1 MSAGMLYGGDEIG
14 ALVFDIG
21 HYSLRVG
28 YAQEDTP
35 KAEIPAVVGV
45 VEDGNQ
51 NVVPKM
57 EPMEV
62 DDVKKSDSSNVTS
75 GSETKHYIDTTYLH
89 VARKG
94 MEVQTYMKDG
104 QIEDWDLFEKVL
116 DYTYAKCIQ
125 SESKYHPVLMS
136 EAPWNVRSKREKLTE
151 LMFEKYNVPAF
162 FLVKNAVLAAF
173 ANGRAT
179 GIVVDSGATHTSAIP
194 VQDGFVLSQAIVK
207 SPLGGDYISM
217 QCKNF
222 LQVRTDNTRLKPRL
236 HSLPYLNNDNDC
248 TFIFVQENDVEVTP
262 PYLIGGK
269 EVVKEREKARWTP
282 RRNVPEVTTS
292 WHNYMVK
299 KVIQDFQASS
309 LQVSE
314 TPYDEKTVSSIP
326 TVHYEFPN
334 GYHQASR
341 FATPILDFG
350 SERFR
355 IPEALFDPSVV
366 QIRGGQ
372 VGNTMLGVGH
382 IVTTSV
388 GMCDVDVRPSL
399 YGSVV
404 VTGGN
409 SFLQASN
416 YQPAQLLQGFPER
429 LNRDLSVRIPSSM
442 RLKLISANG
451 CAERRFGAW
460 IGGSILASI
469 GTFQQMWISNQE
481 YEEGGKGQV
490 ERKCA

>member
-14 ALVFDIG
+14 ALVFDVG

-35 KAEIPAVVGV
+35 KAEIPAVVGIL
-45 VEDGNQ
+45 EEAAPLPSSIKADS
-51 NVVPKM
+51 
-57 EPMEV
+57 MEV
-62 DDVKKSDSSNVTS
+62 DDKKSDMTPSNA
-75 GSETKHYIDTTYLH
+75 KNKYYIDTNYLH
-89 VARKG
+89 VARRG
-94 MEVQTYMKDG
+94 MEVTSYMKDG
-104 QIEDWDLFEKVL
+104 MIEDWDLFEKVL

-125 SESKYHPVLMS
+125 SKSVFHPVLMS
-136 EAPWNVRSKREKLTE
+136 EAPWNVRQKREKLTE
-151 LMFEKYNVPAF
+151 LMFEKYEVPAF

-179 GIVVDSGATHTSAIP
+179 GIVVDSGATHTSAVP

-207 SPLGGDYISM
+207 SPLGGDYITM

-222 LQVRTDNTRLKPRL
+222 LQ
-236 HSLPYLNNDNDC
+236 
-248 TFIFVQENDVEVTP
+248 QESEIEIVP
-262 PYLIGGK
+262 PYMIGAK
-269 EVVKEREKARWTP
+269 EAVKEREKARWTQKK
-282 RRNVPEVTTS
+282 NLPEVTQS
-292 WHNYMVK
+292 WHNYMTK
-299 KVIQDFQASS
+299 KVVQDFQASV
-309 LQVSE
+309 LQVCE

-334 GYHQASR
+334 GYHQ
-341 FATPILDFG
+341 DFG
-350 SERFR
+350 SERFL

-366 QIRGGQ
+366 PMRAGM

-409 SFLQASN
+409 SF
-416 YQPAQLLQGFPER
+416 LQGFPER

-469 GTFQQMWISNQE
+469 GTFQQMWISSQE
-481 YEEGGKGQV
+481 YKEGGKGQV
-490 ERKCA
+490 ERKCP

>member
-1 MSAGMLYGGDEIG
+1 MSGGMLYGGDEIG
-14 ALVFDIG
+14 ALVFDPG

-35 KAEIPAVVGV
+35 KAEIPSVIGV
-45 VEDGNQ
+45 VEEANQ
-51 NVVPKM
+51 VAAPQ
-57 EPMEV
+57 EPMEE
-62 DDVKKSDSSNVTS
+62 DKKPDTSNVTS
-75 GSETKHYIDTTYLH
+75 KHFIDITTLH

-94 MEVQTYMKDG
+94 MEVVNYMKDG
-104 QIEDWDLFEKVL
+104 MIEDWELFEKVL

-125 SESKYHPVLMS
+125 SESEYHPVLMS
-136 EAPWNVRSKREKLTE
+136 EAPWNIRTKREQLIE

-179 GIVVDSGATHTSAIP
+179 GIVVDSGATHTTAVP
-194 VQDGFVLSQAIVK
+194 VQDGYVLSQAIVK

-217 QCKNF
+217 QCK
-222 LQVRTDNTRLKPRL
+222 Q
-236 HSLPYLNNDNDC
+236 YL
-248 TFIFVQENDVEVTP
+248 QENDVEVMPT
-262 PYLIGGK
+262 YMVSAK
-269 EVVKEREKARWTP
+269 EQVKEREKAKWTKKK
-282 RRNVPEVTTS
+282 NIPEVTTS

-299 KVIQDFQASS
+299 KVIQDFQASV

-314 TPYDEKTVSSIP
+314 TPYDEKTVNSIP

-334 GYHQASR
+334 GYHQ
-341 FATPILDFG
+341 DFG
-350 SERFR
+350 CERFK
-355 IPEALFDPSVV
+355 IPEALFDPSIVK
-366 QIRGGQ
+366 G

-399 YGSVV
+399 YGSVII
-404 VTGGN
+404 TGGN
-409 SFLQASN
+409 SF
-416 YQPAQLLQGFPER
+416 LQGFPER
-429 LNRDLSVRIPSSM
+429 LNRDLSVKIPSSM
-442 RLKLISANG
+442 RLKMISANG

-469 GTFQQMWISNQE
+469 GTFQQMWISSQE
-481 YEEGGKGQV
+481 YNEGGKAQI
-490 ERKCA
+490 ERKCP

>member
-21 HYSLRVG
+21 HYSLRV
-28 YAQEDTP
+28 
-35 KAEIPAVVGV
+35 
-45 VEDGNQ
+45 DGNQ

-162 FLVKNAVLAAF
+162 FLVKNA
-173 ANGRAT
+173 
-179 GIVVDSGATHTSAIP
+179 
-194 VQDGFVLSQAIVK
+194 
-207 SPLGGDYISM
+207 
-217 QCKNF
+217 
-222 LQVRTDNTRLKPRL
+222 
-236 HSLPYLNNDNDC
+236 
-248 TFIFVQENDVEVTP
+248 ENDVEVTP

-341 FATPILDFG
+341 FATPIIVPNIFGGLFDFG

-404 VTGGN
+404 
-409 SFLQASN
+409 
-416 YQPAQLLQGFPER
+416 GFPER

>member
-1 MSAGMLYGGDEIG
+1 MSSGMLYGGDEIG

-35 KAEIPAVVGV
+35 KAEIPAAVGIV
-45 VEDGNQ
+45 KDGNQ
-51 NVVPKM
+51 TASVNT
-57 EPMEV
+57 EPMETEDKKV
-62 DDVKKSDSSNVTS
+62 DPQNITS
-75 GSETKHYIDTTYLH
+75 TNKYYIDTNYLH
-89 VARKG
+89 VVRPG
-94 MEVQTYMKDG
+94 MEVATYMKDCM
-104 QIEDWDLFEKVL
+104 IDDWDLFEQVL

-125 SESKYHPVLMS
+125 SESEYHPVLMS
-136 EAPWNVRSKREKLTE
+136 EAPWNVRAKRERLTE

-179 GIVVDSGATHTSAIP
+179 GIVIDSGATHTSAVP
-194 VQDGFVLSQAIVK
+194 VQDGFVLTQAIVK

-222 LQVRTDNTRLKPRL
+222 LQESGIEIV
-236 HSLPYLNNDNDC
+236 
-248 TFIFVQENDVEVTP
+248 P
-262 PYLIGGK
+262 PYMIGSK
-269 EVVKEREKARWTP
+269 EVVKEREKARWVKK
-282 RRNVPEVTTS
+282 RNLPEVTPS
-292 WHNYMVK
+292 WHNYMTK
-299 KVIQDFQASS
+299 KVVQDFQASV

-326 TVHYEFPN
+326 AVHYEFPD
-334 GYHQASR
+334 GYHQ
-341 FATPILDFG
+341 DFG
-350 SERFR
+350 GERFR

-366 QIRGGQ
+366 QTRGGL
-372 VGNTMLGVGH
+372 VGHTMLGVAH
-382 IVTTSV
+382 IVTTSM
-388 GMCDVDVRPSL
+388 GMCDVDVRPAL

-409 SFLQASN
+409 S
-416 YQPAQLLQGFPER
+416 LLQGFSER
-429 LNRDLSVRIPSSM
+429 LNRDLSLRIPSSM
-442 RLKLISANG
+442 RLKMITASG
-451 CAERRFGAW
+451 TAERRFGAW

-469 GTFQQMWISNQE
+469 GTFQQMWMSAQE

-490 ERKCA
+490 ERKCP

>member
-45 VEDGNQ
+45 VEDANSG
-51 NVVPKM
+51 VVLKTDGM
-57 EPMEV
+57 DIDE
-62 DDVKKSDSSNVTS
+62 KKSDPTNVTS
-75 GSETKHYIDTTYLH
+75 STSDTKYHIDTNFLH

-94 MEVQTYMKDG
+94 MEVSNYMKDG
-104 QIEDWDLFEKVL
+104 MIEDWDLFEKVL

-125 SESKYHPVLMS
+125 SESEFHPVLMS
-136 EAPWNVRSKREKLTE
+136 EAPWNVRNKRERLTE

-179 GIVVDSGATHTSAIP
+179 GIVVDSGATHTSAVP
-194 VQDGFVLSQAIVK
+194 VQDGFVLTQAIVK

-222 LQVRTDNTRLKPRL
+222 LQ
-236 HSLPYLNNDNDC
+236 
-248 TFIFVQENDVEVTP
+248 ENDVEIVP
-262 PYLIGGK
+262 SYLIGSK
-269 EVVKEREKARWTP
+269 EVVKEREKARWVKK
-282 RRNVPEVTTS
+282 RNLPEVTTS
-292 WHNYMVK
+292 WHNYMTK
-299 KVIQDFQASS
+299 KIVQDFQASV

-326 TVHYEFPN
+326 TVHYEFPS
-334 GYHQASR
+334 GYHQ
-341 FATPILDFG
+341 DFG

-366 QIRGGQ
+366 QMRGGL

-388 GMCDVDVRPSL
+388 GMCDVDVRPAL

-409 SFLQASN
+409 SFLQ
-416 YQPAQLLQGFPER
+416 
-429 LNRDLSVRIPSSM
+429 VR
-442 RLKLISANG
+442 
-451 CAERRFGAW
+451 
-460 IGGSILASI
+460 
-469 GTFQQMWISNQE
+469 
-481 YEEGGKGQV
+481 
-490 ERKCA
+490 

>member
-136 EAPWNVRSKREKLTE
+136 EAPWNIRSKREKLTE

-162 FLVKNAVLAAF
+162 FLVKNA
-173 ANGRAT
+173 
-179 GIVVDSGATHTSAIP
+179 
-194 VQDGFVLSQAIVK
+194 
-207 SPLGGDYISM
+207 
-217 QCKNF
+217 
-222 LQVRTDNTRLKPRL
+222 
-236 HSLPYLNNDNDC
+236 
-248 TFIFVQENDVEVTP
+248 ENDVEVTP

-269 EVVKEREKARWTP
+269 EIVKEREKARWTP
-282 RRNVPEVTTS
+282 RRNIPEVTTS

-334 GYHQASR
+334 GYHQ
-341 FATPILDFG
+341 DFG

-404 VTGGN
+404 
-409 SFLQASN
+409 
-416 YQPAQLLQGFPER
+416 GFPER

>member
-45 VEDGNQ
+45 IEDANQ
-51 NVVPKM
+51 TATVKTDGIEAEEKKPDTTNVSSST
-57 EPMEV
+57 
-62 DDVKKSDSSNVTS
+62 SD
-75 GSETKHYIDTTYLH
+75 TKYYIDTNYLH

-94 MEVQTYMKDG
+94 MEVSNYMKDG
-104 QIEDWDLFEKVL
+104 MIEDWDLFEKVL
-116 DYTYAKCIQ
+116 DYTYTKCIQ
-125 SESKYHPVLMS
+125 SESEFHPVLMS

-179 GIVVDSGATHTSAIP
+179 GIVVDSGATHTSAVP

-217 QCKNF
+217 QCKN
-222 LQVRTDNTRLKPRL
+222 
-236 HSLPYLNNDNDC
+236 YL
-248 TFIFVQENDVEVTP
+248 QENDIEVVP
-262 PYLIGGK
+262 SYLIGSK
-269 EVVKEREKARWTP
+269 EVVKEREKARWVKK
-282 RRNVPEVTTS
+282 RNVPEVTTS
-292 WHNYMVK
+292 WHNYMSK
-299 KVIQDFQASS
+299 KIVQDYQASV

-334 GYHQASR
+334 GYHQ
-341 FATPILDFG
+341 DFG

-366 QIRGGQ
+366 QMRGGL

-388 GMCDVDVRPSL
+388 GMCDVDVRPAL

-409 SFLQASN
+409 SFLQ
-416 YQPAQLLQGFPER
+416 GFPER
-429 LNRDLSVRIPSSM
+429 LNRDLSMRIPSSM

-469 GTFQQMWISNQE
+469 GTFQQMWISSQE

-490 ERKCA
+490 ERKCP